1 MAELFTT
8 DEIHRALT
16 ARDPVLQP
24 VTRRVGH
31 IRITLNDDYFAA
43 LVCAIVEQQLSGR
56 VADVIW
62 GRLKAL
68 MEGRVTPERLLAA
81 QYEPLRGI
89 GLSGMKVKYV
99 KALAEAVA
107 GGTLRLDALEA
118 MDDEEVVRRLTAVKG
133 IGRWTAEM
141 FLMFSLGR
149 PDVFSCGDGGLQRA
163 VQKLYGVEPK
173 KEELLRISS
182 RWEPYRSYASLYLWR
197 ALENTEEQA

>member
-8 DEIHRALT
+8 DEIHRALIE
-16 ARDPVLQP
+16 RDPGLQS
-24 VTRRVGH
+24 VIERVGH
-31 IRITLNDDYFAA
+31 IRIPLNGDYFAA
-43 LVCAIVEQQLSGR
+43 LVSAIVEQQLSGK
-56 VADVIW
+56 VAEVIW
-62 GRLKAL
+62 NRLKAL
-68 MEGRVTPERLLAA
+68 MGGKVTPEKLLAA
-81 QYEPLRGI
+81 QDEELRGI

-99 KALAEAVA
+99 KALAQAVMD
-107 GGTLRLDALEA
+107 GEVRLDALEA
-118 MDDEEVVRRLTAVKG
+118 MDDEEIVQCLTAVKG

-173 KEELLRISS
+173 KDELLRISS

-197 ALENTEEQA
+197 ALEKGE